1 MLKKYASV
9 MLLAATLAVAVA
21 VGIAGVEP
29 KEAGAATYI
38 TVQTCDDS
46 AIKLNSDEKLILDLQ
61 NLARTSRG
69 EKALCVHPAL
79 TDAARAHSQDML
91 DRDYSSHTSP
101 DGETVKQRLG
111 RFGYTCS
118 GYSYCAYGENI
129 AWGSGTTYAT
139 ADSLFKWWMRSKKH
153 RRTILKDS
161 FQEVGIGVKTGTYKT
176 YTNTRMGTVD
186 FGVRR

>member
-69 EKALCVHPAL
+69 KGSLRTPRPHGRCP
-79 TDAARAHSQDML
+79 RPFQDML

-139 ADSLFKWWMRSKKH
+139 ADSLFKWWMRSKNTEGPSSKIAS
-153 RRTILKDS
+153 RR
-161 FQEVGIGVKTGTYKT
+161 
-176 YTNTRMGTVD
+176 
-186 FGVRR
+186 